1 MNYSINDLDNDDLH
15 ILIGKN
21 VARLRKRADLSQLD
35 LSYEIG
41 NKSPSLLSSA
51 EVYANKRHFNISQL
65 HKIAKVLNVD
75 ICDFFKIYNESDL

>member
-21 VARLRKRADLSQLD
+21 VARLRKRANLSQLE

-51 EVYANKRHFNISQL
+51 EVYKNKRHFNISQL
-65 HKIAKVLNVD
+65 HKIAKVLNVN
-75 ICDFFKIYNESDL
+75 ICDFFKTNDEVE